1 MSAETLYTC
10 PCCGY
15 KTRSYEDYGSYEI
28 CKICFWEDDAFQV
41 ENPDTD
47 MGANPISLRQA
58 QKNFKEFGACE
69 KDMKRHVLTY
79 RTGYELDSKWKPL
92 DE

>member
-1 MSAETLYTC
+1 VSSQIFYTC

-15 KTRSYEDYGSYEI
+15 KTRDNEQHGSYDI
-28 CKICFWEDDAFQV
+28 CPICYWEDDAFQV
-41 ENPDTD
+41 EDPDTD

-58 QKNFKEFGACE
+58 QKNFKEFGACDIE
-69 KDMKRHVLTY
+69 MKRYVLTI
-79 RTGYELDSKWKPL
+79 RTGYELDSNWKQL